1 MRAASL
7 LRKQKV
13 TPINEGKKHMEAVS
27 SAGFEATGS
36 GTHVLEPEYSKNEK
50 SARVEEISSLDLEI
64 TDSTTH
70 NV

>member
-1 MRAASL
+1 
-7 LRKQKV
+7 
-13 TPINEGKKHMEAVS
+13 MEAVS